1 MDIWTSLGAFAFFE
15 SERLSFRPLVFLDR
29 FDLHEI
35 VSNQEK
41 LQFFFPATQTQYE
54 TDCLL
59 VHYFMKEPL
68 GVWAIVDRESN
79 KLIGIVRFEKI
90 DVQKRTA
97 ELGYFLNALYW
108 GRGIMTETVT
118 CLSDLA
124 LTAMGMERII
134 LIAHLENKASIRVAE
149 KSGFKLVSRFKGADR
164 YTRTMRDYLR
174 FEKEKN
180 CE

>member
-1 MDIWTSLGAFAFFE
+1 M
-15 SERLSFRPLVFLDR
+15 
-29 FDLHEI
+29 
-35 VSNQEK
+35 
-41 LQFFFPATQTQYE
+41 
-54 TDCLL
+54 
-59 VHYFMKEPL
+59 

-134 LIAHLENKASIRVAE
+134 LIAHLENRHRFVWQK
-149 KSGFKLVSRFKGADR
+149 KSGFKLVSRFKRSRPIHPYHAR
-164 YTRTMRDYLR
+164 LSPL
-174 FEKEKN
+174 
-180 CE
+180 

>member
-15 SERLSFRPLVFLDR
+15 SERLSFRPLIFLDR

-35 VSNQEK
+35 VSNPK
-41 LQFFFPATQTQYE
+41 NLQFFFPATQTQHE

-68 GVWAIVDRESN
+68 GVWAIVDKELE
-79 KLIGIVRFEKI
+79 KMIGVVRFEKI

-97 ELGYFLNALYW
+97 ELGYFL
-108 GRGIMTETVT
+108 
-118 CLSDLA
+118 D
-124 LTAMGMERII
+124 RII

-149 KSGFKLVSRFKGADR
+149 KSGFKLMSRFKGADR

-174 FEKEKN
+174 FEKEEN

>member
-35 VSNQEK
+35 VSNPEN

-97 ELGYFLNALYW
+97 ELGYFLNALY
-108 GRGIMTETVT
+108 
-118 CLSDLA
+118 C
-124 LTAMGMERII
+124 
-134 LIAHLENKASIRVAE
+134 VAE
-149 KSGFKLVSRFKGADR
+149 KSGFKLVSRFKGADQ

>member
-15 SERLSFRPLVFLDR
+15 SECLSFDHSSFYR

-35 VSNQEK
+35 VSNPK
-41 LQFFFPATQTQYE
+41 NHFFFPATKHSMKRIAFGS
-54 TDCLL
+54 LL
-59 VHYFMKEPL
+59 HEGAL
-68 GVWAIVDRESN
+68 GVWAIVDKELE
-79 KLIGIVRFEKI
+79 KMIGVVRFEKI

-97 ELGYFLNALYW
+97 ELGYFLNASYW
-108 GRGIMTETVT
+108 GRGLMTEAVT
-118 CLSDLA
+118 CLSNLA
-124 LTAMGMERII
+124 LTAMGMDRII

-174 FEKEKN
+174 FEKEEN

>member
-15 SERLSFRPLVFLDR
+15 SERLSFRPLIFLDR

-35 VSNQEK
+35 VSNPQN
-41 LQFFFPATQTQYE
+41 LQFFFPATQTQHE

-68 GVWAIVDRESN
+68 GVCAIVDKELD
-79 KLIGIVRFEKI
+79 KMIGVVRFEKI

-97 ELGYFLNALYW
+97 ELGYFLNASYW
-108 GRGIMTETVT
+108 GRGLMTEAVT

-174 FEKEKN
+174 FEKEEN

>member
-15 SERLSFRPLVFLDR
+15 SERLSFRPLIFSDR

-35 VSNQEK
+35 VSNPQN
-41 LQFFFPATQTQYE
+41 LRFFFPATKTQLE

-68 GVWAIVDRESN
+68 GVWAILDKESG
-79 KLIGIVRFEKI
+79 KMIGVIRFEKI
-90 DVQKRTA
+90 EVQKRTV
-97 ELGYFLNALYW
+97 ELGYFLNASFW
-108 GRGIMTETVT
+108 GRGLMTEAVT
-118 CLSDLA
+118 CLTDLA
-124 LTAMGMERII
+124 LSAMGMERII

-164 YTRTMRDYLR
+164 YTRAMRDYLR
-174 FEKEKN
+174 FEKEEN
-180 CE
+180 SE

>member
-1 MDIWTSLGAFAFFE
+1 M
-15 SERLSFRPLVFLDR
+15 
-29 FDLHEI
+29 
-35 VSNQEK
+35 
-41 LQFFFPATQTQYE
+41 
-54 TDCLL
+54 
-59 VHYFMKEPL
+59 
-68 GVWAIVDRESN
+68 
-79 KLIGIVRFEKI
+79 
-90 DVQKRTA
+90 
-97 ELGYFLNALYW
+97 NALYW
-108 GRGIMTETVT
+108 GRGIITETVT

>member
-1 MDIWTSLGAFAFFE
+1 M
-15 SERLSFRPLVFLDR
+15 
-29 FDLHEI
+29 
-35 VSNQEK
+35 
-41 LQFFFPATQTQYE
+41 
-54 TDCLL
+54 
-59 VHYFMKEPL
+59 
-68 GVWAIVDRESN
+68 
-79 KLIGIVRFEKI
+79 
-90 DVQKRTA
+90 
-97 ELGYFLNALYW
+97 NALYW
-108 GRGIMTETVT
+108 GRGIITETVT

-164 YTRTMRDYLR
+164 YTRTMRDYLC